1 MFSLICKKPEDINK
15 AFNAVDGELFR
26 IIQSGKAGRL
36 SITEVSPEDAD
47 EQDRSLAQNRLIYKI
62 YQRIGRALYGGD
74 ELLARRECKLKC
86 GCKILYRDRQ
96 EFAETFDLVIR
107 PLPQETR
114 LKAMDLIEVSSI
126 MKVKQSTEYIK
137 LMMQVY
143 TEQGVYFMD
152 LEGIEEALSRPKKHA
167 NYKEAQK

>member
-1 MFSLICKKPEDINK
+1 MLNLICRELGDINK
-15 AFNAVDGELFR
+15 AYNEIDGELFR
-26 IIQSGKAGRL
+26 IIKSGKSGL
-36 SITEVSPEDAD
+36 VSIKEATTEDAD

-62 YQRIGRALYGGD
+62 YQRIGRAIYGGD

-152 LEGIEEALSRPKKHA
+152 LEGIEDYA
-167 NYKEAQK
+167 NYPERQK

>member
-1 MFSLICKKPEDINK
+1 MLNLICRELGDINK
-15 AFNAVDGELFR
+15 AYNEIDGELFR
-26 IIQSGKAGRL
+26 IIKSGKAGL
-36 SITEVSPEDAD
+36 VSIKEATAEDAD

-74 ELLARRECKLKC
+74 ELHARRECKLKC

-152 LEGIEEALSRPKKHA
+152 LEGIEDYA
-167 NYKEAQK
+167 NYPERQK